1 MTRVLVLFLLACGQP
16 ARTRDAP
23 LRLAR
28 PLCAPGQRLDQQVEL
43 ELRAS
48 GVYVYQALTDIQH
61 QPITDLKA
69 DETLAGHK
77 VTLKIAACDFDKP
90 CDMDHAP
97 STETTMGGTRDELV
111 LDLPPTFQARCAA
124 Q

>member
-1 MTRVLVLFLLACGQP
+1 MPAPFHDRPRGVVAKRNVHKACDDHAADP
-16 ARTRDAP
+16 Y
-23 LRLAR
+23 
-28 PLCAPGQRLDQQVEL
+28 QV
-43 ELRAS
+43 
-48 GVYVYQALTDIQH
+48 LTDIQH
-61 QPITDLKA
+61 QPITDAKA

-77 VTLKIAACDFDKP
+77 VSVKIAACDFDKP

-97 STETTMGGTRDELV
+97 STETTMGGTKDELV